1 VANPLTLANLNQG
14 TLNNVGDS
22 SDRGTTGDPRRTTNL
37 RSLRR
42 TTQDAYAPNA
52 LGHRNSY
59 NGIVVASYDSTAP
72 GPTNIGARM
81 EQYTDN
87 LTANDHLNRYRAAG
101 AAHEQEGAQEAATEA
116 AGDFV
121 SMTQKEMSLR
131 YIYKVFIPELDP
143 RPVPGFGNIKDPVTL
158 SLPEVQAD
166 IPGGM
171 GAIANGTLVVVTY
184 ENAENLYNPRI
195 TRILKEGI
203 QIQDEPFSK
212 RVGGGSG
219 GGGLAAGSGNYGSPS
234 GNSAG
239 MPVGGETLITYDPN
253 NYDPEQEV
261 RDYKGRLVPVTEAE
275 CLTRDKEHHIG
286 KKWGLLSQKG
296 SVKVAKFPGDE
307 YLPAMR
313 NVHQDLIN
321 RLRQAAKNIRK
332 NGGQYANF
340 KFKPFGDS
348 GRTFAGQRK
357 AYLVKGVPGPATKVI
372 RPGKFDS
379 RGRQLYSC
387 PGPGCKWGRK
397 KKSKHWRYD
406 PATWGTGKEKALKGE
421 GTYSTKK
428 DYHGRAL
435 FPGESSVAHPC
446 NGFHTEGQAVDL
458 NQGQIKA
465 DVLAH
470 GPIYQGLYDAGMR
483 RLFREFWHWGVGP
496 TNPGKTGPPK
506 TTLKAPYLN
515 KEIRNHHR
523 DHVFA
528 ATGVSP
534 GDTFRST
541 DKARARYDREMAWT

>member
-1 VANPLTLANLNQG
+1 MANPLTLANLNQG

-22 SDRGTTGDPRRTTNL
+22 SDRGTTGDPRRTTNI

-87 LTANDHLNRYRAAG
+87 LTAMDHLTHFTAAQKAAG
-101 AAHEQEGAQEAATEA
+101 QEGATEA
-116 AGDFV
+116 AAEAYGDFV
-121 SMTQKEMSLR
+121 SMAQKEMSLR

-212 RVGGGSG
+212 RVGGEHG

-239 MPVGGETLITYDPN
+239 MPLASDTLMTYDPN

-261 RDYKGRLVPVTEAE
+261 RDYAGRLVPVTEAE
-275 CLTRDKEHHIG
+275 CLTRSGETHIS
-286 KKWGLLSQKG
+286 KKTGLLQLKG
-296 SVKVAKFPGDE
+296 SVKVAKFSGDE
-307 YLPAMR
+307 YLPVMR
-313 NVHQDLIN
+313 NVHQELIN

-332 NGGQYANF
+332 NGGKYANF
-340 KFKPFGDS
+340 KFKSFGDS

-357 AYLVKGVPGPATKVI
+357 AYLVKGVPGPATKVP
-372 RPGKFDS
+372 RPGKFTS
-379 RGRQLYSC
+379 SGKQKYSC
-387 PGPGCKWGRK
+387 PGPGCKWST
-397 KKSKHWRYD
+397 KSSSNHTRWD
-406 PATWGTGKEKALKGE
+406 PATWGTGKERKLKTG
-421 GTYSTKK
+421 GTWRTSKRK
-428 DYHGRAL
+428 W
-435 FPGESSVAHPC
+435 PGVSKVAHPC
-446 NGFHTEGQAVDL
+446 NGYHTEGQAVDL
-458 NQGQIKA
+458 NQGQVKDDI
-465 DVLAH
+465 LAH
-470 GPIYQGLYDAGMR
+470 GPIFQGLYAAGLR
-483 RLFREFWHWGVGP
+483 RIYREFWHWSIG
-496 TNPGKTGPPK
+496 TRNPGGTGPPT
-506 TTLKAPYLN
+506 TTLKPPAIT
-515 KEIRNHHR
+515 KEIRNWHK
-523 DHVFA
+523 DHVF
-528 ATGVSP
+528 TSGVGGSP
-534 GDTFRST
+534 ADTFRPPAGT
-541 DKARARYDREMAWT
+541 ARALYDRELNWKT